1 MNTFYTLIKISTN
14 PSSGDQIT
22 VGLLLKTKQRFY
34 LKFSERK
41 INLSLRLYEED
52 ERFFNFFKAQLE
64 NKVNEFNMQL
74 SGVDNNFFHPETF
87 LTSDFFSHLNKSS
100 NNLVQFSEPSIVSGD
115 FTEEQFNKL
124 YEIFV
129 EKLLER
135 SNKEMAKDERF
146 FRNVEEKLIRKVEN
160 KIHTNYDINSKII
173 STLNFS
179 FRLDCIGKNGSIIS
193 AKSLDFNSSSQ
204 IIERNLIR
212 YEVVLSNL
220 CNSDTE
226 RKAFL
231 IADEPE
237 NKKKENYNIWETIN
251 KKSDVF
257 EIVNSEEADKIAHY
271 IDKNSAKKF
280 LPV

>member
-52 ERFFNFFKAQLE
+52 ERFFNFFKVQLE

-220 CNSDTE
+220 CNNDIKST
-226 RKAFL
+226 AFL

-251 KKSDVF
+251 KKNDVF
-257 EIVNSEEADKIAHY
+257 EIVNSEEADKIAQY

>member
-257 EIVNSEEADKIAHY
+257 EIVNSEEADKIAQY